1 MVTRAMVSELVVEV
15 RDHLSTF
22 FRRQKVERIFVWAR
36 GSTGAPLALDFVRP
50 DAVQAAPEL
59 PPKLRS
65 KPKTE
70 RLEARVAT
78 DLKARLC
85 RDAALEGRTLTEF
98 VTDHLEQAARKTIG
112 SWERWEP
119 GQRDREEF
127 VRALL
132 EPPEPN
138 QALVEAVRRDRGQV
152 PS

>member
-1 MVTRAMVSELVVEV
+1 MPYNTDM
-15 RDHLSTF
+15 
-22 FRRQKVERIFVWAR
+22 
-36 GSTGAPLALDFVRP
+36 
-50 DAVQAAPEL
+50 DAVPEM
-59 PPKLRS
+59 PPKRRS
-65 KPKTE
+65 MPRTE

-85 RDAALEGRTLTEF
+85 RAAALEGRTLTEF
-98 VTDHLEQAARKTIG
+98 VTDHLDQAARKTIE
-112 SWERWEP
+112 SWERWEL

-138 QALVEAVRRDRGQV
+138 QALVEAVRRYRGQV

>member
-1 MVTRAMVSELVVEV
+1 MVVKV
-15 RDHLSTF
+15 RDHLDTLS
-22 FRRQKVERIFVWAR
+22 RRQTVERAFFWAR
-36 GSTGAPLALDFVRP
+36 ASTGPPWTSSGQVPYNRAMD
-50 DAVQAAPEL
+50 AAPEL
-59 PPKLRS
+59 PPKQRS
-65 KPKTE
+65 RPRTE

-85 RDAALEGRTLTEF
+85 RAAALEGRTLTEF
-98 VTDHLEQAARKTIG
+98 VTDHLERAARKTIE
-112 SWERWEP
+112 SWERWEL

-138 QALVEAVRRDRGQV
+138 QALVEAVRRHRGQA